1 MQKIILG
8 IVCLMLAACVAV
20 EGTPETITF
29 PNDPNKTYSIVLGME
44 KEDISRA
51 FGPADKVVLSNSG
64 FEYWEYCYEHKKVVS
79 YMNHPDEHE
88 CESLKLFF
96 DGQGKLID
104 YKK

>member
-8 IVCLMLAACVAV
+8 IVCLMLAACAAV

-51 FGPADKVVLSNSG
+51 FGPA
-64 FEYWEYCYEHKKVVS
+64 
-79 YMNHPDEHE
+79 
-88 CESLKLFF
+88 
-96 DGQGKLID
+96 
-104 YKK
+104 